1 MVLECFKINNTNYN
15 IMMFISSIRFMI
27 LDSSKFNLNKK
38 VANIFFKVETPIP
51 FRLIV
56 YVFMVN
62 SIKLHMPTII
72 IM

>member
-38 VANIFFKVETPIP
+38 VPNIFFKVERPIP